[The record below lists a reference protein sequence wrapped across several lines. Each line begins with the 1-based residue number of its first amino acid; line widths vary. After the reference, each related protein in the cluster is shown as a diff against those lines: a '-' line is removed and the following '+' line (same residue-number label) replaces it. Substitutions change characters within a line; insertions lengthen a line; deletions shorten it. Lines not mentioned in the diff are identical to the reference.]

1 MERKLAS
8 VRRIKEL
15 RPIKGADLIELVI
28 VDGWQ
33 CVTKKGEF
41 AVGDLGVYFEIDSF
55 LPLEPEFEFLEK
67 SCKRKMG
74 NEVGLR
80 LRTIK
85 LRGELSQ
92 GLMLPYSVVERF
104 FNEYCDNIR
113 KIERN
118 IFVLGADVTEILGV
132 VKYDPPIPAQLSGAV
147 KGNFPSFIRKTDQ
160 ERIQNLFDKYSREF
174 ADNNEEIIKELESK
188 NSNGEYDKSIN
199 TLKENRTLNVIKDL
213 EFEETLKLDGTSCTY
228 YIANVEQMNIKVTE
242 EMEVID
248 NVYFG
253 HCSRNLESKEG
264 DSTPWQIARELKI
277 KEEMHNFH
285 SKTGKNIAF
294 QGELMGPKIQG
305 NRENLQKPAFY
316 LFEIWNIDEQRYFT
330 PEERMDILKSFTN
343 IEQVPVLAEK
353 IKPFQM
359 FKTIEEI
366 LEYAKG
372 SSIYHKIREGIV
384 FKSTTLVKGVTISFK
399 AINNDFLLKGG
410 S

>member
-8 VRRIKEL
+8 VRKIKEL
-15 RPIKGADLIELVI
+15 RPIEGADLIELVI

-41 AVGDLGVYFEIDSF
+41 NVGDLGVYFEIDSF

-67 SCKRKMG
+67 SCKKKMG

-80 LRTIK
+80 LKTIR

-92 GLMLPYSVVERF
+92 GLMLPYKTVERF
-104 FNEYCDNIR
+104 FIENDNGQTF
-113 KIERN
+113 E
-118 IFVLGADVTEILGV
+118 LGANVTETLGV
-132 VKYDPPIPAQLSGAV
+132 KKYDPPVSAQLSGEM
-147 KGNFPSFIRKTDQ
+147 KGNFPSFIKKTDQ
-160 ERIQNLFDKYSREF
+160 ERIQNLFDTYSKDYT
-174 ADNNEEIIKELESK
+174 DNNEAIIKELESK
-188 NSNGEYDKSIN
+188 NTDGKYDKKIK
-199 TLKENRTLNVIKDL
+199 TLRENRTVNVIKYL

-228 YIANVEQMNIKVTE
+228 YVADTKKINVKVTE
-242 EMEVID
+242 EMELHND
-248 NVYFG
+248 VYFG

-264 DSTPWQIARELKI
+264 TTTPWQIARDLKI
-277 KEEMHNFH
+277 KDEMIEFQ
-285 SKTGKNIAF
+285 KRTGKNIAF

-305 NRENLQKPAFY
+305 NRENLQKPEFF

-330 PEERMDILKSFTN
+330 PEERYEILTHFTGVN
-343 IEQVPVLAEK
+343 QVPVLAKK

-384 FKSTTLVKGVTISFK
+384 FKSTTLVNGVTVSFK

-410 S
+410 H

>member
-41 AVGDLGVYFEIDSF
+41 AVGDLGIYFEIDSF

-67 SCKRKMG
+67 SCKKKMG
-74 NEVGLR
+74 NEIGLR

-92 GLMLPYSVVERF
+92 GLMLPYKTVERF
-104 FNEYCDNIR
+104 FIENDNGQTF
-113 KIERN
+113 E
-118 IFVLGADVTEILGV
+118 LGADVTETLGV
-132 VKYDPPIPAQLSGAV
+132 KKYDPPIPAQLSGEV
-147 KGNFPSFIRKTDQ
+147 KGNFPSFIKKTDQ

-174 ADNNEEIIKELESK
+174 SDNNDEIIKELESK

-228 YIANVEQMNIKVTE
+228 YIANVEKMNIKVTE
-242 EMEVID
+242 DMEVID

-253 HCSRNLESKEG
+253 HCSRNLESKES
-264 DSTPWQIARELKI
+264 DSTPWKIARELKI
-277 KEEMHNFH
+277 KEEMHKFH

-330 PEERMDILKSFTN
+330 PEERNDILKSFTN
-343 IEQVPVLAEK
+343 IEQVPVLSEK
-353 IKPFQM
+353 IKPFQK

-372 SSIYHKIREGIV
+372 PSLYHKIREGIV
-384 FKSTTLVKGVTISFK
+384 FKSTTLVNGVTISFK